1 MVINSQSRWTARLV
15 TLVLWALAAASLAWW
30 GLRLWGGASSTSVG
44 ATPSVA
50 APTAA
55 ADPAAVARLL
65 GAAAPTATAAPVAA
79 SRFVLLVLEAV
90 EPRKARLAQATGA
103 GETMVLEMP
112 ASRK

>member
-44 ATPSVA
+44 TTPSVV

-65 GAAAPTATAAPVAA
+65 AGPMQAADVDVLMHLAQTELWLAGLESGGAAA
-79 SRFVLLVLEAV
+79 
-90 EPRKARLAQATGA
+90 
-103 GETMVLEMP
+103 
-112 ASRK
+112 